1 MEYIKKKNLGHQKNS
16 SLSPASTATV
26 YTWSVLMGVHTRTKL
41 TMRKTLPTRLNW
53 REEVTVLL
61 FQKSENCK
69 IKPHLPFP
77 PLPPMLLLYSQLQDI
92 LIRGCRHGE
101 SPYGAGIL
109 VGTWQRKKRH
119 IKHQLGNVPSTYK
132 LQPAEIPVRRDFTGS
147 RAGHLFP
154 VLKQQRLS
162 EWVITNQ
169 ADQLDL
175 KQEKG
180 KQQTHCAANTHDPN
194 TKQRNVTWDLNDCLI
209 FSVRFHGFANE
220 IFPDVLKPQK
230 FTGHSC
236 LYAFPSSSTPLK
248 TPWH

>member
-1 MEYIKKKNLGHQKNS
+1 
-16 SLSPASTATV
+16 
-26 YTWSVLMGVHTRTKL
+26 
-41 TMRKTLPTRLNW
+41 
-53 REEVTVLL
+53 
-61 FQKSENCK
+61 
-69 IKPHLPFP
+69 
-77 PLPPMLLLYSQLQDI
+77 MLLLYSQLQDI

-109 VGTWQRKKRH
+109 VGTQQRKKRH

-162 EWVITNQ
+162 EWVTTNQ

-209 FSVRFHGFANE
+209 FKVSDYMGLLMRSFLMFSKHRNLLVIPACMHFLVHLHLSKLPGTRIVSFLLRYNTTKLKSAIRVLTFAVPTHLESTRVEWAMNFDK
-220 IFPDVLKPQK
+220 ITSN
-230 FTGHSC
+230 TGHIPRC
-236 LYAFPSSSTPLK
+236 Q
-248 TPWH
+248 